1 MQARPEMRRLV
12 SHLYLQRYPAEVSDV
27 ALAEFLAEVVRA
39 GPTLDSPHS
48 WVLDFREVKST
59 TAVQRKMF
67 ADFQLQ
73 TEPLDRRHNAGSAL
87 VMTSGLVRG
96 FVTAVFWL
104 KPPVYPT
111 QTVASLDEGV
121 RWAAT
126 QLAARGVSIDVERA
140 QTLVGA

>member
-1 MQARPEMRRLV
+1 MPSGPEMRRLV
-12 SHLYLQRYPAEVSDV
+12 PHLYLQRYPAEVSD
-27 ALAEFLAEVVRA
+27 ASLTEFLADVVRA

-67 ADFQLQ
+67 ADFQVK

-87 VMTSGLVRG
+87 VMTSG

-111 QTVASLDEGV
+111 QTVATLDEGV
-121 RWAAT
+121 RWAAS
-126 QLAARGVSIDVERA
+126 QLAAHGVSIDVERA
-140 QTLVGA
+140 RTLVGT